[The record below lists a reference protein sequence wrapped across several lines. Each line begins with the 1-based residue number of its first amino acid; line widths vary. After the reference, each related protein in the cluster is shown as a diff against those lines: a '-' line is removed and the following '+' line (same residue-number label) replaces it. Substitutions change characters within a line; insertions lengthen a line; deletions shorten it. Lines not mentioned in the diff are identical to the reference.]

1 LRPSERIFYVD
12 FNGNCAWNEATGD
25 KTWGPLRALNS
36 MLVAG
41 NWDGNGKSEVGTFS
55 QSQSI
60 FYLDINGR
68 WLSDFVIFDLCT
80 PEQH

>member
-1 LRPSERIFYVD
+1 M
-12 FNGNCAWNEATGD
+12 A
-25 KTWGPLRALNS
+25 RA
-36 MLVAG
+36 
-41 NWDGNGKSEVGTFS
+41 KSEPSS